1 METIN
6 STKRTKG
13 ISKNLVSL
21 VFITYSLLILGCSN
35 DGGDDGGGGGGGGG
49 EPPVSANFS
58 ADAVS
63 IGLGESINFT
73 DTSTGSPTSWEWTFE
88 GGTPSSSTQQNPTVT
103 YTSLG
108 SFNVSL
114 KVSNS
119 TSQNTKSQT
128 DYISVQ
134 CMECSA
140 ECPDICPEGIIYVDG
155 VLRTYEV
162 RLPAAYDS
170 NDNMPVIIDLHGTY
184 STIAD
189 HKTFSA
195 FDAIADANNIVM
207 VWPQALEFIACDN
220 DVYSSR
226 WNANFMESPDD
237 IGFIDALIDRVIADY
252 KVNPKRI
259 YMDGLSN
266 GGFMAYASA
275 CALSDKIAAIAS
287 VAGTMYDNL
296 MSTCNPSRIIP
307 VLEIHGTAD
316 QICDY
321 DGYNAGCEGHA
332 ASVDDLIAYWQSKNG
347 CSTSYDEISYDD
359 LDTSDGCTARML
371 TYQGCNNT
379 VKLVIIDGG
388 GHFWPGSEAFAD
400 YYTDYYSV
408 LGPWNFDIEANQI
421 IWDFFKEHSL
431 P

>member
-1 METIN
+1 MTTQKK
-6 STKRTKG
+6 TKV
-13 ISKNLVSL
+13 NLRVIVSL
-21 VFITYSLLILGCSN
+21 AFITYSLLILGCS
-35 DGGDDGGGGGGGGG
+35 GDGGGGDGGGGD
-49 EPPVSANFS
+49 PPPEKVVANFN

-73 DTSTGSPTSWEWTFE
+73 DTSTGGPTTWEWTFE
-88 GGTPSSSTQQNPTVT
+88 GGTPTSSTQKNPTVT
-103 YTSLG
+103 YSSLG

-119 TSQNTKSQT
+119 TSQDTKSQT
-128 DYISVQ
+128 ISVV
-134 CMECSA
+134 CVECSA
-140 ECPDICPEGIIYVDG
+140 ECPDSCPEGKIYVDG

-162 RLPAAYDS
+162 RLPAAYES
-170 NDNMPVIIDLHGTY
+170 NENMPVIIDLHGTY
-184 STIAD
+184 STIEE
-189 HKTFSA
+189 HESFS
-195 FDAIADANNIVM
+195 DYNAIADANNIVM
-207 VWPQALEFIACDN
+207 VWPQALEFISCDN
-220 DVYSSR
+220 EYYSSR
-226 WNANFMESPDD
+226 WNANFLALPDD
-237 IGFIDALIDRVIADY
+237 IGFIDALIDRIIADY

-259 YMDGLSN
+259 YVDGLSN
-266 GGFMAYASA
+266 GGFMAYSLA

-287 VAGTMYDNL
+287 VAGSMTDNL
-296 MSTCNPSRIIP
+296 LSVCNPSRVVP

-321 DGYNAGCEGHA
+321 GGYNAGCEGHVA
-332 ASVDDLIAYWQSKNG
+332 AVDDLIAFWQSKNG
-347 CSTSYDEISYDD
+347 CSSSYDEISYDD

-400 YYTDYYSV
+400 YFADYSSV
-408 LGPWNFDIEANQI
+408 LKPWNFDIEANQV
-421 IWDFFKEHSL
+421 IWDFFKDKSL